1 MDDSEKVAQIEEFF
15 EKNYP
20 ESEVLKQHDLDRGL
34 YNYYVN
40 GRSEGRLVFKISEQC
55 VDDNDIDS
63 ILDALS
69 ARVIG
74 VLESNPKMEILLRKD
89 FTIEVNDL

>member
-20 ESEVLKQHDLDRGL
+20 ESEVLQQHDLDRGL